1 MSSAALNFKIMGL
14 FDGIFGM
21 FQAGLEYDMNR
32 ALQRQQFGYNRRL
45 AKEAYDRQVQF
56 YNLQNEYNDPKNV
69 VQRYKDAGLNP
80 YSAFGTSG
88 SYQPA
93 QQSASVPEGSGVGL
107 PSVRA
112 NFGSIPDPLSIRRQ
126 LAEIENIEANT
137 RKTEGDTLDPEQT
150 KYGQELSNKAKEL
163 GLINQEQQIRITDLN
178 RQFLEDTLPIRKEQ
192 EQQKLDNMAQQYNQM
207 AADIA
212 LKASQENLNKEQARV
227 ACEQVGKLIAETA
240 LLKTQNEWYGRI
252 SSKQIEQMDA
262 QIKLWANQMSLND
275 SIKFLNSAKEWNVMA
290 DTESKKLDNWGKKL
304 RNDLDQFTYGAN
316 ADGEANVGGMLWKAI
331 QNVADLLPFK

>member
-1 MSSAALNFKIMGL
+1 MGL
-14 FDGIFGM
+14 FDGFFDLFGTAM
-21 FQAGLEYDMNR
+21 EYGMNSN
-32 ALQRQQFGYNRRL
+32 LQKQQFAYNRRL

-126 LAEIENIEANT
+126 LAEIENIEADT
-137 RKTEGDTLDPEQT
+137 RKKEGDTLDPEQT
-150 KYGQELSNKAKEL
+150 KYGQELSNKLKEL
-163 GLINQEQQIRITDLN
+163 GIINQQQQNEITDLN
-178 RQFLEDTLPIRKEQ
+178 RRFLENTLPVRVEQ

-212 LKASQENLNKEQARV
+212 LKASQERLNDENAKV
-227 ACEQVGKLIAETA
+227 AVEQVGKLIAETV
-240 LLKTQNEWYGRI
+240 LLKTQNSWYGRI

-262 QIKLWANQMSLND
+262 QIELWANQMSLND

-290 DTESKKLDNWGKKL
+290 DTESKKLDNWGKEL
-304 RNDLDQFTYGAN
+304 RNKLSGYEYGSGAGTN
-316 ADGEANVGGMLWKAI
+316 PSPGGILWYAV
-331 QNVADLLPFK
+331 QQLFDLLPFK

>member
-1 MSSAALNFKIMGL
+1 MGL
-14 FDGIFGM
+14 FDGIFGILET
-21 FQAGLEYDMNR
+21 GLEYDMNR
-32 ALQRQQFGYNRRL
+32 SLQSQQFGYNRRL

-56 YNLQNEYNDPKNV
+56 YNLQNKYNDPKNV

-126 LAEIENIEANT
+126 LAEIENIEADT
-137 RKTEGDTLDPEQT
+137 RKKEGDTLDPEQT

-163 GLINQEQQIRITDLN
+163 GLINQEQQNEITDLN
-178 RQFLEDTLPIRKEQ
+178 RRFLEDTLPVRVEQ

-212 LKASQENLNKEQARV
+212 LKASQERLNDENAKV
-227 ACEQVGKLIAETA
+227 AVEQVGKLIAEAA
-240 LLKTQNEWYGRI
+240 LLKTQNNWYGRI

-262 QIKLWANQMSLND
+262 QINLWANQMSLND

-290 DTESKKLDNWGKKL
+290 DTESKELDNWAKELKNKL
-304 RNDLDQFTYGAN
+304 DKNLYAPGGSSDSNDPNILGYMIHGLFSGVR
-316 ADGEANVGGMLWKAI
+316 GLS
-331 QNVADLLPFK
+331 PFAK